1 MEAISQNEIEATKKY
16 SLKEAITTNLTMG
29 FGENYIS
36 PYLIALGGGSKEVS
50 LLSAIPNLFAPLFQ
64 LTSWRLMNKYSRKKI
79 IVNLL
84 LWQSLMYF
92 PIISLIFLYFK
103 NISYVPILLIF
114 FYTLYVIFGNI
125 AAPVWASWIGDII
138 EKNEIAKFFGKRN
151 SLASIFYLLGMF
163 FASLILELCKKK
175 IKNIG
180 LFIGFGI
187 IFLLAAIFKLFS
199 RYFFLKHHEK
209 DFKPSKESYFSFF
222 DFIRE
227 APRRNYGRFSLYVAL
242 IVLATN
248 IAGPYFALYMLKD
261 LSFSYFQFMLVNAI
275 TALMTFLSMP
285 FWGRFSN
292 QYGNIY
298 TLRIGSFLIPIIAL
312 LWPVTLA
319 LNQKS
324 IFLFVLLLNAFS
336 GFAWAAFNLAAG
348 NFVFDAATQ
357 EKRSLCAAYS
367 NILNGIGVFIGATLG
382 NFIIMKMVKISNA
395 NPIMILSV
403 FSGTLRFLIAV
414 FLVFK
419 IKEVKVIEQEPNLS
433 MTYIISQVLTY
444 PVVFL
449 ENIFIKRRKNKNL

>member
-1 MEAISQNEIEATKKY
+1 
-16 SLKEAITTNLTMG
+16 
-29 FGENYIS
+29 
-36 PYLIALGGGSKEVS
+36 
-50 LLSAIPNLFAPLFQ
+50 
-64 LTSWRLMNKYSRKKI
+64 
-79 IVNLL
+79 
-84 LWQSLMYF
+84 
-92 PIISLIFLYFK
+92 
-103 NISYVPILLIF
+103 
-114 FYTLYVIFGNI
+114 
-125 AAPVWASWIGDII
+125 
-138 EKNEIAKFFGKRN
+138 
-151 SLASIFYLLGMF
+151 
-163 FASLILELCKKK
+163 
-175 IKNIG
+175 
-180 LFIGFGI
+180 
-187 IFLLAAIFKLFS
+187 
-199 RYFFLKHHEK
+199 
-209 DFKPSKESYFSFF
+209 
-222 DFIRE
+222 
-227 APRRNYGRFSLYVAL
+227 
-242 IVLATN
+242 
-248 IAGPYFALYMLKD
+248 
-261 LSFSYFQFMLVNAI
+261 
-275 TALMTFLSMP
+275 
-285 FWGRFSN
+285 
-292 QYGNIY
+292 
-298 TLRIGSFLIPIIAL
+298 
-312 LWPVTLA
+312 